1 MPRSSSQLAIA
12 SGIALIV
19 SSVPLAA
26 QQPQRQWP
34 PDSPDRP
41 HPPVVTP
48 GPAAAPVPPPSDA
61 VVLFDGKNL
70 SQWMAADSG
79 PAKWIVK
86 DGYVECDP
94 GTGSMISRPKF
105 GSFQLHIEFREPT
118 PPKGEGQERGNSGVY
133 LMSHY
138 EIQVLD
144 SYHNVTYA
152 DGQAG
157 AVYGQT
163 PPLVNPA
170 RPPGEWETYDI
181 VFHRPIFN
189 DDGSIK
195 QDARVTV
202 FFNDVL
208 VQDNTDIWGWTV
220 NGAVAHYKPHA
231 DAMPLVLQDHGNRI
245 RYRDIWARPLPD
257 DESR

>member
-1 MPRSSSQLAIA
+1 MSRPSFTAVFAGL
-12 SGIALIV
+12 LIGTAAT
-19 SSVPLAA
+19 PLLA
-26 QQPQRQWP
+26 QQPTHKWK
-34 PDSPDRP
+34 PDDPNRP

-48 GPAAAPVPPPSDA
+48 GPAGAPVPPPSDA
-61 VVLFDGKNL
+61 VVLFDGKDL
-70 SQWMAADSG
+70 SQWMSADSG
-79 PAKWIVK
+79 PAKWKVQ
-86 DGYVECDP
+86 DGYVEIVP

-105 GSFQLHIEFREPT
+105 GSFQLHVEFREPT
-118 PPKGEGQERGNSGVY
+118 PPKGHGQERGNSGVF

-170 RPPGEWETYDI
+170 RKPGEWNTYDV

-189 DDGSIK
+189 ADGAIER
-195 QDARVTV
+195 DARVTV

-220 NGAVAHYKPHA
+220 NQAVAHYRRHPDK
-231 DAMPLVLQDHGNRI
+231 MPLKLQDHGDPI
-245 RYRDIWARPLPD
+245 RFRDIWVRPLPD
-257 DESR
+257 DEFR